1 MVVKKSRLMHGDFHR
16 GRDWG
21 EWAGMRGSRY
31 AVGMLLY
38 VLGMMRCMDDKKV
51 LFPFS
56 LPPPSDFSRLASL
69 YGSAVFS

>member
-1 MVVKKSRLMHGDFHR
+1 MGIFTEGGIG
-16 GRDWG
+16 GR
-21 EWAGMRGSRY
+21 AGMRGSGY

-56 LPPPSDFSRLASL
+56 LPPPSDFHALLRFIVQL
-69 YGSAVFS
+69 FSHDL

>member
-1 MVVKKSRLMHGDFHR
+1 
-16 GRDWG
+16 
-21 EWAGMRGSRY
+21 MRGSGY

-56 LPPPSDFSRLASL
+56 LPPPSDFHALLRFIVQL
-69 YGSAVFS
+69 FSHDL